1 MEAEKEE
8 RVKLEFDDVCI
19 ELNIDQE
26 TKDNAWESYMMI
38 YNDYVLEVR
47 KNGVILSHI
56 TSYCPF
62 FVPSL
67 SLFVVSLSFLC
78 LFFLRLHVH
87 TCTCVPYSALYWRHF
102 ILIIHVLYMYT
113 YICFTPS
120 LSPFFPLPPFLPLSL
135 PSLPPFSP
143 SFS

>member
-47 KNGVILSHI
+47 KNGVILSLI
-56 TSYCPF
+56 LLCIVLF
-62 FVPSL
+62 LFLL

-78 LFFLRLHVH
+78 LFLLRLHVH
-87 TCTCVPYSALYWRHF
+87 VHAYR
-102 ILIIHVLYMYT
+102 IVLYIGGT
-113 YICFTPS
+113 LFWQ
-120 LSPFFPLPPFLPLSL
+120 
-135 PSLPPFSP
+135 FSHKNVVG
-143 SFS
+143 SF

>member
-47 KNGVILSHI
+47 KNGVILSLL
-56 TSYCPF
+56 YY
-62 FVPSL
+62 FVLPSFCSF

-78 LFFLRLHVH
+78 LFLLCLHVH
-87 TCTCVPYSALYWRHF
+87 ACR
-102 ILIIHVLYMYT
+102 IVLYIGGT
-113 YICFTPS
+113 LFGR
-120 LSPFFPLPPFLPLSL
+120 
-135 PSLPPFSP
+135 FSHINVVGG
-143 SFS
+143 F

>member
-47 KNGVILSHI
+47 KNGVILSLL
-56 TSYCPF
+56 YY
-62 FVPSL
+62 FVLNSFCSSSL

-78 LFFLRLHVH
+78 LFLLRLHVH

-102 ILIIHVLYMYT
+102 ILAI
-113 YICFTPS
+113 
-120 LSPFFPLPPFLPLSL
+120 FP
-135 PSLPPFSP
+135 
-143 SFS
+143 

>member
-26 TKDNAWESYMMI
+26 TKDNAWESYMTI

-56 TSYCPF
+56 TSYCPLLF
-62 FVPSL
+62 LLSL
-67 SLFVVSLSFLC
+67 SLLSLCLSFA
-78 LFFLRLHVH
+78 FISFVYMYIHVH
-87 TCTCVPYSALYWRHF
+87 VCR
-102 ILIIHVLYMYT
+102 IVLYIGGT
-113 YICFTPS
+113 LF
-120 LSPFFPLPPFLPLSL
+120 
-135 PSLPPFSP
+135 
-143 SFS
+143 

>member
-47 KNGVILSHI
+47 KNGVILSLI
-56 TSYCPF
+56 LLCIVLF
-62 FVPSL
+62 LFLLSL
-67 SLFVVSLSFLC
+67 SLSSLCLSFA
-78 LFFLRLHVH
+78 FFSFV
-87 TCTCVPYSALYWRHF
+87 
-102 ILIIHVLYMYT
+102 YMYMYMRT
-113 YICFTPS
+113 V
-120 LSPFFPLPPFLPLSL
+120 
-135 PSLPPFSP
+135 
-143 SFS
+143 

>member
-47 KNGVILSHI
+47 KNGVILSLI
-56 TSYCPF
+56 LLRIVL

-67 SLFVVSLSFLC
+67 SLCCLCLSFA
-78 LFFLRLHVH
+78 FFSFVYMYIHVH
-87 TCTCVPYSALYWRHF
+87 AYR
-102 ILIIHVLYMYT
+102 IVLY
-113 YICFTPS
+113 IGGALFW
-120 LSPFFPLPPFLPLSL
+120 
-135 PSLPPFSP
+135 
-143 SFS
+143 

>member
-47 KNGVILSHI
+47 KNGVILSLVLLCI
-56 TSYCPF
+56 VLF

-67 SLFVVSLSFLC
+67 SLCC
-78 LFFLRLHVH
+78 LFVFPLPFSPSF
-87 TCTCVPYSALYWRHF
+87 TCTCVPYSALYWWCF
-102 ILIIHVLYMYT
+102 ILAII
-113 YICFTPS
+113 S
-120 LSPFFPLPPFLPLSL
+120 
-135 PSLPPFSP
+135 
-143 SFS
+143 